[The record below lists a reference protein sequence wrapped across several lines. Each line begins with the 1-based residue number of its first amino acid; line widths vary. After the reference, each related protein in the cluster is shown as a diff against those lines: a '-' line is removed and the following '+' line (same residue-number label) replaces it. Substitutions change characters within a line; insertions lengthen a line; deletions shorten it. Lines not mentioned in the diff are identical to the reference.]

1 MDVEALQGALRMLF
15 LLDRAGSP
23 PQRGTHAEAAGA
35 VAVIT
40 AERKLQALHFW
51 MRNPDYLAYEI
62 LCCIEVGRL
71 DDGWIAA
78 AEGLLDGDEPEL
90 HRYPM
95 LRHRFGAYEPID
107 DSFSYLAAA
116 GLAEC
121 HRSGAPGQVQRTDLY
136 LLARG
141 RDTANRI
148 VSDHPELGWY
158 SERADIVATVGRTLT
173 GYAAKNRQYALS
185 EYAQT
190 QLGDRIQPVAD
201 VVRQKLQHLRESD
214 V

>member
-23 PQRGTHAEAAGA
+23 PRSGSRAEAAGA

-62 LCCIEVGRL
+62 LCCIEAGDL
-71 DDGWIAA
+71 DDSWIGR
-78 AEGLLDGDEPEL
+78 AEGLLDGGEPEL
-90 HRYPM
+90 RRYPM

-121 HRSGAPGQVQRTDLY
+121 HRTGAPGHVQRTDLY

-141 RDTANRI
+141 RATAKQI
-148 VSDHPELGWY
+148 IADHAELGWY
-158 SERADIVATVGRTLT
+158 ADRADIVALVGGKLT
-173 GYAAKNRQYALS
+173 GYAAKNRQYELS

-190 QLGDRIQPVAD
+190 QLGGRIEPVAD
-201 VVRQKLQHLRESD
+201 VVREKLKELRGAP
-214 V
+214 

>member
-1 MDVEALQGALRMLF
+1 MDVDALQGALRMLF

-23 PQRGTHAEAAGA
+23 PQPGSHAEAAGA

-62 LCCIEVGRL
+62 VCCVEAGHL
-71 DDGWIAA
+71 DNAWIAK
-78 AEGLLDGDEPEL
+78 AEGLLDGEEPEL

-121 HRSGAPGQVQRTDLY
+121 HRSGSPGQVQRTDLY
-136 LLARG
+136 LLGRG
-141 RDTANRI
+141 RDTANQI
-148 VSDHPELGWY
+148 VADHVELRWY
-158 SERADIVATVGRTLT
+158 GDRADMVATVGGTLT
-173 GYAAKNRQYALS
+173 GYAAKNRQYELS

-190 QLGDRIQPVAD
+190 QLGDRIEPVAD
-201 VVRQKLQHLRESD
+201 VVREKLEELRRKP
-214 V
+214 